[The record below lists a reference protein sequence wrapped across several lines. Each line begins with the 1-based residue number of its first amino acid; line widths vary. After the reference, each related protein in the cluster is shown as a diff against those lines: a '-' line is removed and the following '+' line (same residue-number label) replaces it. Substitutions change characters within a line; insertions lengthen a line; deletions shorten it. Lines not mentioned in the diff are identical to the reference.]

1 MQAKFKFRLSAL
13 TLGVMGALVGGQA
26 MAADTYQDLV
36 WSNGS
41 VEIRGNNDNGG
52 GGEGV
57 FIRSNGGSA
66 ASYAD
71 FTDEGVANVV
81 GSTTTISGSSNL
93 YLNSPITA
101 INNAATVG
109 TTLDVGTDLTVDGT
123 TTVTGATTLNGAT
136 TVNNTL
142 TVTGTTNVNAGSTNT
157 TNIGTGASASVNNI
171 GGAASANTITG
182 LSNTIAGTTNT
193 ITGTTSINASVNSA
207 TNINT
212 GTSNAA
218 VTVGNQA
225 NTTNLNS
232 STNNIGVNGFATSN
246 NIGTGSS
253 SFAST
258 NRMGNTNAGTTAITT
273 AGNSV
278 VTTKNN
284 AASTVVTGASGT
296 SNLEGGT
303 TTSGGSAVL
312 LKGGSG
318 TQTVVDAFGKLTN
331 VTGTATQ
338 STASLTLTNG
348 AGNTHGLVVTET
360 QASLSGGTNSSTL
373 TMADNGATFSDARNG
388 NPVQVHGVDDGT
400 AQFDAVNVRQF
411 AGAIASVTAMAN
423 IPQVDQD
430 KTYAMGVGFGN
441 FMGRTA
447 VAAGVTYRFTAN
459 GVLKGSIS
467 SAMTNSNTTTVGLGA
482 AWSY

>member
-41 VEIRGNNDNGG
+41 VEIRGNNDNLGG

-57 FIRSNGGSA
+57 FIRSNAGSA

-71 FTDEGVANVV
+71 FTDQGVVNVV
-81 GSTTTISGSSNL
+81 GSNTTVSGSSHL

-109 TTLDVGTDLTVDGT
+109 STLGVGTNLTVGGT

-142 TVTGTTNVNAGSTNT
+142 TVTGTTNINAGSTNT

-171 GGAASANTITG
+171 GGAASINTITG
-182 LSNTIAGTTNT
+182 LTNNVRG
-193 ITGTTSINASVNSA
+193 ITNINDSVNSA

-212 GTSNAA
+212 GTSTAA
-218 VTVGNQA
+218 VTVGNSA

-232 STNNIGVNGFATSN
+232 ATNNIGSNGFATTN
-246 NIGTGSS
+246 NIGAGSS

-258 NRMGNTNAGTTAITT
+258 NRIGNTNAGTTAITT

-296 SNLEGGT
+296 SNLDGGT

-312 LKGGSG
+312 LKGGIG
-318 TQTVVDAFGKLTN
+318 TQTVVDVYGKLTN

-348 AGNTHGLVVTET
+348 AGNVHGLVVTET

-373 TMADNGATFSDARNG
+373 TTSDNGATFSDARNG

-430 KTYAMGVGFGN
+430 KTYAMGVGVGT
-441 FMGRTA
+441 FMGRSA
-447 VAAGVTYRFTAN
+447 LAAGVTYRFTAN
-459 GVLKGSIS
+459 GVLKGSVS
-467 SAMTNSNTTTVGLGA
+467 SAMTNSNSTTVGFGA